1 MPRQLK
7 EEISLSIDNGEASPH
22 ILLKLVISKPV
33 RRDARRLFYFCGIF
47 PLYYHGMNVCIPS
60 NISLRFYI
68 RKMTQINAARNIK
81 QRLFLFF
88 RKNPVPLPE
97 SKTKGCPCRAEIIPY
112 EPDTVSTGE
121 GIVLCR
127 KVKQRGAHVGLRSYP
142 TNLIRLVPAK
152 GLFLR
157 KTLFTYLPLLKG
169 VSLDYSLLYLYF
181 IYCREPL

>member
-1 MPRQLK
+1 MLIRNIF
-7 EEISLSIDNGEASPH
+7 ISLSIDNGEASPH

-47 PLYYHGMNVCIPS
+47 PLYYYGMNVCIPS

-121 GIVLCR
+121 GIVSSENTLYIPPSPERCLF
-127 KVKQRGAHVGLRSYP
+127 GLL
-142 TNLIRLVPAK
+142 LII
-152 GLFLR
+152 FI
-157 KTLFTYLPLLKG
+157 
-169 VSLDYSLLYLYF
+169 LYL
-181 IYCREPL
+181 L

>member
-1 MPRQLK
+1 MRA
-7 EEISLSIDNGEASPH
+7 GF
-22 ILLKLVISKPV
+22 
-33 RRDARRLFYFCGIF
+33 FYFCGIF

-121 GIVLCR
+121 GIVSSENTLYIPPSPERCLF
-127 KVKQRGAHVGLRSYP
+127 GLL
-142 TNLIRLVPAK
+142 LII
-152 GLFLR
+152 FI
-157 KTLFTYLPLLKG
+157 
-169 VSLDYSLLYLYF
+169 LYLY
-181 IYCREPL
+181 REPL